1 LSSPPL
7 VLLHGL
13 GTGPSGWKPQVEAFS
28 PSRAVITPALRLDPG
43 FDFSSEAGRLL
54 DDLEEEKIDLGG
66 LSLGALVA
74 LRMAVEAPERVH
86 RLAVSAGYAS
96 LPGLLA
102 LLQLALGGATRLM
115 PERALRNQLC
125 AGIAEPYRETAKVE
139 TAQLDGKAVRHVFRE
154 GQRFDISAALGQLTM
169 PVLVLVGEN
178 DWANG
183 RLSRKLADQLPNAE
197 LEVVPGAGHVANL
210 DAPDAF
216 TEALRRF
223 LDPA

>member
-1 LSSPPL
+1 
-7 VLLHGL
+7 
-13 GTGPSGWKPQVEAFS
+13 
-28 PSRAVITPALRLDPG
+28 
-43 FDFSSEAGRLL
+43 
-54 DDLEEEKIDLGG
+54 
-66 LSLGALVA
+66 
-74 LRMAVEAPERVH
+74 
-86 RLAVSAGYAS
+86 
-96 LPGLLA
+96 
-102 LLQLALGGATRLM
+102 
-115 PERALRNQLC
+115 
-125 AGIAEPYRETAKVE
+125 
-139 TAQLDGKAVRHVFRE
+139 
-154 GQRFDISAALGQLTM
+154 M